1 MDGLSFEPVTL
12 GWRGEDYMIPAEKV
26 LSLVAVIEDQLAGP
40 SGLPAVVVLTNK
52 PGPTHARLARAFG
65 AALRF
70 AGATVTDDEVYLS
83 IQSDIVEGR
92 ADAAVTIQGAI
103 MALLAIVSPPAALKL
118 RGGAK
123 KKTERKSA
131 RTKE

>member
-1 MDGLSFEPVTL
+1 MEGMSFEPVTL
-12 GWRGEDYMIPAEKV
+12 GWRGEDYVIPAKDV

-70 AGATVTDDEVYLS
+70 AGAKVTDEEIYLS
-83 IQSDIVEGR
+83 IQSDIVEGG
-92 ADAAVTIQGAI
+92 ADALMTIQGTI
-103 MALLAIVSPPAALKL
+103 MALLAIVSPPAALRL

-123 KKTERKSA
+123 KKTEKKSA
-131 RTKE
+131 PKKE